1 MADLGIKNNRV
12 VYLDANGNT
21 VYKLPTADG
30 SANQVL
36 ATDGGGNLVFAT
48 VTAEGVDAGNSG
60 GLTTTATTTVTL
72 NTFAHA
78 SIRGG
83 RYTVVLAD
91 ATSGEYQVTEIH
103 IIHDGTNVNISQFG
117 TVFAG
122 GSTELATF
130 SADISGSD
138 VRLRVTPA
146 SANSTVIKW
155 ERSLQSA

>member
-1 MADLGIKNNRV
+1 MV
-12 VYLDANGNT
+12 V
-21 VYKLPTADG
+21 LPGPNPAVSKWVWVPSEGPTPTFVLISP
-30 SANQVL
+30 SAV
-36 ATDGGGNLVFAT
+36 
-48 VTAEGVDAGNSG
+48 
-60 GLTTTATTTVTL
+60 
-72 NTFAHA
+72 
-78 SIRGG
+78 I
-83 RYTVVLAD
+83 VLAD

>member
-83 RYTVVLAD
+83 RYSIVLAD

-103 IIHDGTNVNISQFG
+103 IIHDNKCEHFTIY